1 MGVAEMA
8 RAIGNSDYYV
18 VGRSAKRCFL
28 VISKDD
34 LFARLD
40 GLDIAHATVS
50 HPAVFTVADSDKIH
64 EELTGGHS
72 KNLFLKD
79 KKGQLFLVVAEQASQ
94 IDLKGLHRHIGAQRL
109 SFGKPDLLME
119 VLGMT
124 PGSVNPFALMN
135 DADKRCTLWLD
146 EALLRHELV
155 NFHPLDNT
163 MTTTLKSADLIRFIE
178 AIGFVANRLD
188 FTALATQGA

>member
-1 MGVAEMA
+1 M
-8 RAIGNSDYYV
+8 IT
-18 VGRSAKRCFL
+18 
-28 VISKDD
+28 KDD

-40 GLDIAHATVS
+40 GLNIAHSTVS

-64 EELTGGHS
+64 DELPGGHS

-94 IDLKGLHRHIGAQRL
+94 VDLKGLHRHIHSQRL

-135 DADKRCTLWLD
+135 DTEQRCTLWLD
-146 EALLRHELV
+146 AALMRHEQV
-155 NFHPLDNT
+155 NFHPLENT
-163 MTTTLKSADLIRFIE
+163 MTTTLKSADLIRFVE
-178 AIGFVANRLD
+178 AIGFTANQLD
-188 FTALATQGA
+188 FTALARQGD

>member
-1 MGVAEMA
+1 M
-8 RAIGNSDYYV
+8 
-18 VGRSAKRCFL
+18 
-28 VISKDD
+28 ISKDD

-40 GLDIAHATVS
+40 GLGIAHATVS
-50 HPAVFTVADSDKIH
+50 HPAVFTVADSDNIH
-64 EELTGGHS
+64 DELPGGHS

-79 KKGQLFLVVAEQASQ
+79 KKGRLFLVVAEQASQ

-124 PGSVNPFALMN
+124 PGSVNPFALIN

-146 EALLRHELV
+146 EALLQHELV

-163 MTTTLKSADLIRFIE
+163 MTTTLKSTDVIRFIE

-188 FTALATQGA
+188 FTALATQDG

>member
-1 MGVAEMA
+1 M
-8 RAIGNSDYYV
+8 R
-18 VGRSAKRCFL
+18 KRPVCREVL
-28 VISKDD
+28 QLISRDE
-34 LFARLD
+34 LFQRLD
-40 GLDIAHATVS
+40 ALGIAHATVS

-64 EELTGGHS
+64 DELPGGHS

-79 KKGQLFLVVAEQASQ
+79 KKGRLFLIVAEQASVV
-94 IDLKGLHRHIGAQRL
+94 DLKGLHRHVGAQRL
-109 SFGKPDLLME
+109 NFGKPELLMD

-135 DADKRCTLWLD
+135 DADKRCSVWLD

-155 NFHPLDNT
+155 NFHPLENT

-178 AIGFVANRLD
+178 DIGFTANRLD
-188 FTALATQGA
+188 FTALATQGT

>member
-1 MGVAEMA
+1 M
-8 RAIGNSDYYV
+8 IT
-18 VGRSAKRCFL
+18 
-28 VISKDD
+28 KDE
-34 LFARLD
+34 LFAQLD

-50 HPAVFTVADSDKIH
+50 HPAVFTVADSHKVH
-64 EELTGGHS
+64 EELPGGHS

-79 KKGQLFLVVAEQASQ
+79 KKGQLFLVVAEQSSQ
-94 IDLKGLHRHIGAQRL
+94 VDLKGLHRHIGSQRL

-146 EALLRHELV
+146 EALMRHEQV
-155 NFHPLDNT
+155 NFHPLENT
-163 MTTTLKSADLIRFIE
+163 MTTTLKSADLVRFVE
-178 AIGFVANRLD
+178 EIGFTANRLD

>member
-1 MGVAEMA
+1 MITKE
-8 RAIGNSDYYV
+8 
-18 VGRSAKRCFL
+18 
-28 VISKDD
+28 D

-40 GLDIAHATVS
+40 LLDIEHSTVS

-64 EELTGGHS
+64 DELPGGHS

-79 KKGQLFLVVAEQASQ
+79 KKAQLFLVVAEQASVV
-94 IDLKGLHRHIGAQRL
+94 DLKGLHRHIGSQRL
-109 SFGKPDLLME
+109 SFGKPDLLMD

-135 DADKRCTLWLD
+135 DVDKRCTLWLD
-146 EALLRHELV
+146 EALIRHELV
-155 NFHPLDNT
+155 NFHPLENT
-163 MTTTLKSADLIRFIE
+163 MTTTLKSADLIRFVE
-178 AIGFVANRLD
+178 ATGFTVNTLD